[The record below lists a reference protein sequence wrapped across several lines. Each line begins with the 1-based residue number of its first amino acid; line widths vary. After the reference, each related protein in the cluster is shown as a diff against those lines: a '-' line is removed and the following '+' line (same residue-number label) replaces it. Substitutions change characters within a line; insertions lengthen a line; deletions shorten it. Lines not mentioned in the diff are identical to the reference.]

1 MSLSERSHIPDL
13 SGTVP
18 LDTMETL
25 AFNVDDLLE
34 LDARAAGRP
43 APRRY
48 PLNKMDYI
56 QIAIRFLSQ
65 LRRQM
70 REEMSG
76 INCGEAA
83 GTDR

>member
-1 MSLSERSHIPDL
+1 MSLTNRSHVPDL

-34 LDARAAGRP
+34 LDARATGYP

-48 PLNKMDYI
+48 PVGQMDYI
-56 QIAIRFLSQ
+56 QIAIRFLAQ

-70 REEMSG
+70 REEVSG
-76 INCGEAA
+76 MN
-83 GTDR
+83 R